1 MKLIKVFSLTILFNI
16 FFLSFSFGEVV
27 KEIKVN
33 GNERITDEII
43 SMFSGIELGQDVKN
57 SDINNVIKNLYETN
71 FFNNVS
77 VSLTNN
83 IILINVNEAAIIE
96 NIVISGIK
104 AEKTI
109 KLIKDNFKLKS
120 RSSFNDVQLIEEVQT
135 IVSTLKTLGY
145 YFAKVNPYIET
156 LDNNMVNIE
165 YKIKLGEKAK
175 IGKISFLGDKIF
187 KDKKLKGIII
197 SEEYKFWKF
206 ISGKKYLQ

>member
-1 MKLIKVFSLTILFNI
+1 MKLIKVFSFTILFNI
-16 FFLSFSFGEVV
+16 FFLSFSFGEIV

-135 IVSTLKTLGY
+135 IV
-145 YFAKVNPYIET
+145 
-156 LDNNMVNIE
+156 
-165 YKIKLGEKAK
+165 
-175 IGKISFLGDKIF
+175 
-187 KDKKLKGIII
+187 
-197 SEEYKFWKF
+197 
-206 ISGKKYLQ
+206 